1 MTTWRTS
8 GHRAPLRARS
18 RSIGGA
24 LAVALLVATVTAGG
38 CGVPLESSPNQL
50 PEDALPEGLRPSDST
65 VPDAPS
71 EQEPIDVWYVGD
83 DRLVSTR
90 HRIDPPTTP
99 QKTLDELLSGPTEA
113 EQNRALRTAIPDAA
127 AVVEVSVARGVA
139 TVTLTPAFSEIPA
152 ADQVLAVGQIVLT
165 LTDQRGIGRVRFVVD
180 DASIAVPVPSG
191 ETSGDS
197 VSRDEFIELADPPA

>member
-1 MTTWRTS
+1 MSGTSATTVSSPPVTGSIRRR
-8 GHRAPLRARS
+8 HRRRRS
-18 RSIGGA
+18 RK
-24 LAVALLVATVTAGG
+24 
-38 CGVPLESSPNQL
+38 P
-50 PEDALPEGLRPSDST
+50 
-65 VPDAPS
+65 
-71 EQEPIDVWYVGD
+71 
-83 DRLVSTR
+83 
-90 HRIDPPTTP
+90 
-99 QKTLDELLSGPTEA
+99 LSGPTEA
-113 EQNRALRTAIPDAA
+113 EQNRSLRTAIPGAA

-180 DASIAVPVPSG
+180 DASIAVPLPSG